1 MTKLEVYRVKDTV
14 SGKYLSKP
22 KYSYSGI
29 SWTKRGRIY
38 SALGHIKIS
47 MATVK
52 FRLFEHIRDDLF
64 ISKRMERYIRTDTGY
79 TISPEWQAQH
89 YKEREYLKE
98 IIFPDTIIVVNSADE
113 QVCTLQELLTQHAK

>member
-38 SALGHIKIS
+38 SALGHIKVS

-52 FRLFEHIRDDLF
+52 FRLFESINKDLF
-64 ISKRMERYIRTDTGY
+64 PQPEQYMIVVNGVWVKNPNIAIHTAKRKELFDTM
-79 TISPEWQAQH
+79 
-89 YKEREYLKE
+89 
-98 IIFPDTIIVVNSADE
+98 IFPDTIIVVNSADE